1 MKPKILKLNIP
12 EPLPKDFDPLLGRS
26 VGDYLRAMNRETANE
41 ITPSEGSVF
50 DDPDFDFSFR
60 ESAPVQPI
68 LDEDIVKNTPAEITP
83 FETMDGHAN
92 ATIDEAIL
100 EDNLSEKWTF
110 ENEAQEKEALENE
123 EFEASNQSIIEQK
136 IIETETIEEAKIE
149 ETPIEEIVA
158 QEIIAPESVQI
169 HEEDAIISSDI
180 QTDEIIETEEFIP
193 EATVQ
198 EAEIIDN
205 KKEFI
210 SEPIQAQEIVEEQ
223 SIIEEAPN
231 ALLEIEK
238 VQQEEE
244 QQDYEEIQEAAQE
257 IERAPI
263 IESVEPAKI
272 AKPKKPKSKTAP
284 KARKVKKQTRKQIII
299 SYFVGTFA
307 LGLSAISLIMSLLA
321 PLGKPFEDFA
331 AFDFHWAFLAI
342 IGLAAWAYG
351 KSIQGV
357 IAGAI
362 LFLIY
367 GIILAPNLG
376 QFPSGGNKN
385 PIIIG
390 WANIE
395 NSSKS
400 LEAVLKQADERH
412 ASLLMLAGSNGLTN
426 APNGWELI
434 EAPDGKDPTALAVL
448 SKGNWRAATLPDEPT
463 MARPLDNSMAVIGVN
478 PIDKSNTKRQSPE
491 REALIN
497 RAANRAGN
505 EDVPV
510 LTIGDFAA
518 PAWDRQMKFFARTA
532 QVNRIV
538 CGGITGSTQSK
549 FPFSV
554 AFDHAFSRGLKIQK
568 CDVGSRLP
576 QGGHS
581 PLWISVEGKGA

>member
-26 VGDYLRAMNRETANE
+26 VGDYLRALNRTPSDETKH
-41 ITPSEGSVF
+41 SEGSVF

-60 ESAPVQPI
+60 ESAPIQPI
-68 LDEDIVKNTPAEITP
+68 LEEEIIENTPAEITP
-83 FETMDGHAN
+83 FETMDGQAN
-92 ATIDEAIL
+92 EAIDEAII

-110 ENEAQEKEALENE
+110 ENEAQIKEQIENQE
-123 EFEASNQSIIEQK
+123 IEPIAQSIIEES
-136 IIETETIEEAKIE
+136 IIETQITQEE
-149 ETPIEEIVA
+149 PITEIIA
-158 QEIIAPESVQI
+158 QEIAEPEATQI
-169 HEEDAIISSDI
+169 NVEDAIIKSDT
-180 QTDEIIETEEFIP
+180 QNEEIIETEEFIH
-193 EATVQ
+193 EQAVQ
-198 EAEIIDN
+198 ETETIDN
-205 KKEFI
+205 QKEFI
-210 SEPIQAQEIVEEQ
+210 SEPIQTQEIEEEEK
-223 SIIEEAPN
+223 IIEVTPSE
-231 ALLEIEK
+231 LLEIEK

-263 IESVEPAKI
+263 IDDFEPAAIVKT
-272 AKPKKPKSKTAP
+272 KRQKPKSISK
-284 KARKVKKQTRKQIII
+284 KRKVKKQTRLQIII

-331 AFDFHWAFLAI
+331 AFDFYWAFLAI

-357 IAGAI
+357 IAGAV

-367 GIILAPNLG
+367 GVILAPNLG

-395 NSSKS
+395 NSQKS
-400 LEAVLKQADERH
+400 LEAVLKQADEKH
-412 ASLLMLAGSNGLTN
+412 ASLLMLAGSNGLN
-426 APNGWELI
+426 SAPNGWELI
-434 EAPDGKDPTALAVL
+434 EAPNEKDPTALAVL
-448 SKGNWRAATLPDEPT
+448 AKGNWRAATLPDEPT
-463 MARPLDNSMAVIGVN
+463 MARPLDNSMVVIGVN
-478 PIDKSNTKRQSPE
+478 PIDKTNTKRQSPE

-497 RAANRAGN
+497 RTANRAGN

-510 LTIGDFAA
+510 LTMGDFAA

-568 CDVGSRLP
+568 CDVGKRLP

-581 PLWISVEGKGA
+581 PLWISVEGKGG

>member
-26 VGDYLRAMNRETANE
+26 VGDYLRALNR
-41 ITPSEGSVF
+41 TPSDEVKHYEGSVF

-60 ESAPVQPI
+60 ESAPIQPV
-68 LDEDIVKNTPAEITP
+68 LEDDIVENTPAEITP
-83 FETMDGHAN
+83 FETMDGQAN
-92 ATIDEAIL
+92 EAIDEAII

-110 ENEAQEKEALENE
+110 EDEAQAKEAH
-123 EFEASNQSIIEQK
+123 
-136 IIETETIEEAKIE
+136 IEEANE
-149 ETPIEEIVA
+149 
-158 QEIIAPESVQI
+158 IAPQV
-169 HEEDAIISSDI
+169 
-180 QTDEIIETEEFIP
+180 EIE
-193 EATVQ
+193 
-198 EAEIIDN
+198 
-205 KKEFI
+205 
-210 SEPIQAQEIVEEQ
+210 QEIVETQ
-223 SIIEEAPN
+223 IIETNEIEIAPVENIVEQEIPEVINEAQIESTSLEPTIVED
-231 ALLEIEK
+231 APSSLLEIEK
-238 VQQEEE
+238 VQEEEE
-244 QQDYEEIQEAAQE
+244 QQDYEEIQELSQE
-257 IERAPI
+257 IAAPPPL
-263 IESVEPAKI
+263 IEPEEKVKPVKRKI
-272 AKPKKPKSKTAP
+272 AQKPNAGKK
-284 KARKVKKQTRKQIII
+284 RKVKKQTRQQIII

-307 LGLSAISLIMSLLA
+307 LGLSAISLLMSLLA

-331 AFDFHWAFLAI
+331 AFDFYWAFLAI

-357 IAGAI
+357 IAGAF
-362 LFLIY
+362 LFLSY
-367 GIILAPNLG
+367 GIILAPNIG

-395 NSSKS
+395 NSQKS
-400 LEAVLKQADERH
+400 LEEVLKQADERH
-412 ASLLMLAGSNGLTN
+412 ASLLMLAGSNGLNT

-497 RAANRAGN
+497 RTANRAGN

-510 LTIGDFAA
+510 LTMGDFAA

-554 AFDHAFSRGLKIQK
+554 AFDHAFARGLKIQK
-568 CDVGSRLP
+568 CDVGKRLP

>member
-26 VGDYLRAMNRETANE
+26 VGDYLRALNRTPSAETKH
-41 ITPSEGSVF
+41 SEGSVF

-60 ESAPVQPI
+60 EAAPVQPI
-68 LDEDIVKNTPAEITP
+68 LDDDIVKNTPAEITP

-123 EFEASNQSIIEQK
+123 EFEASNHSITEEI
-136 IIETETIEEAKIE
+136 IIETQIIEEAPIE
-149 ETPIEEIVA
+149 ETIA
-158 QEIIAPESVQI
+158 QETTETDAAQI
-169 HEEDAIISSDI
+169 YEEDAIINSDI
-180 QTDEIIETEEFIP
+180 QTNEIIETEAII
-193 EATVQ
+193 Q
-198 EAEIIDN
+198 EPAVEETETIDN
-205 KKEFI
+205 PQEFI
-210 SEPIQAQEIVEEQ
+210 SEPIQEQ
-223 SIIEEAPN
+223 AIIEEAPN

-263 IESVEPAKI
+263 IEPVDNIQI
-272 AKPKKPKSKTAP
+272 AKPRKPKAKNIAKS
-284 KARKVKKQTRKQIII
+284 RKLTKQTKQQIII

-331 AFDFHWAFLAI
+331 AFDFYWAFLAI

-390 WANIE
+390 WANLE
-395 NSSKS
+395 NSQKS
-400 LEAVLKQADERH
+400 LDAVLKQAEERH
-412 ASLLMLAGSNGLTN
+412 ASLLMLAGSNGLTT

-434 EAPDGKDPTALAVL
+434 EAPNEKDPTALAVL
-448 SKGNWRAATLPDEPT
+448 SKGNWRATTLPDEPT
-463 MARPLDNSMAVIGVN
+463 MARPLDNSMTVIGVN

-497 RAANRAGN
+497 RTANRAGN

-510 LTIGDFAA
+510 LTLGDFAA

>member
-26 VGDYLRAMNRETANE
+26 VGDYLRALNRAPSDEVKH
-41 ITPSEGSVF
+41 SEGSVF

-60 ESAPVQPI
+60 ESAPIQPI
-68 LDEDIVKNTPAEITP
+68 LEEEIIENSPAEITP
-83 FETMDGHAN
+83 FETMDGQAN
-92 ATIDEAIL
+92 EAIDEAII

-110 ENEAQEKEALENE
+110 EDEAKIKEEIEHQEIEPIA
-123 EFEASNQSIIEQK
+123 QSIIEES
-136 IIETETIEEAKIE
+136 IIETQITQEE
-149 ETPIEEIVA
+149 PIAEIIA
-158 QEIIAPESVQI
+158 QEIAEPEVAQI
-169 HEEDAIISSDI
+169 DEEDAIINSDT
-180 QTDEIIETEEFIP
+180 QNEEIIGTEEFIQ
-193 EATVQ
+193 EQAVQ
-198 EAEIIDN
+198 ETETIYN
-205 KKEFI
+205 TQEFI
-210 SEPIQAQEIVEEQ
+210 SEPIQTHEVVEEEKN
-223 SIIEEAPN
+223 IEVTPSE
-231 ALLEIEK
+231 LLEIEK

-257 IERAPI
+257 IHRAPI
-263 IESVEPAKI
+263 IDDFEPAAIVKT
-272 AKPKKPKSKTAP
+272 KRPKPKSISK
-284 KARKVKKQTRKQIII
+284 KRKVKKQTRQQIII

-331 AFDFHWAFLAI
+331 AFDFYWAFLAI

-357 IAGAI
+357 IAGAV

-367 GIILAPNLG
+367 GVILAPNLG

-395 NSSKS
+395 NSQKS
-400 LEAVLKQADERH
+400 LEAVLKQADEKH
-412 ASLLMLAGSNGLTN
+412 ASLLMLAGSNGLN
-426 APNGWELI
+426 SAPNGWELI
-434 EAPDGKDPTALAVL
+434 EAPNGKDPTALAVL

-478 PIDKSNTKRQSPE
+478 PIDKTNTKRQSPE

-497 RAANRAGN
+497 RTANRAGN

-510 LTIGDFAA
+510 LAMGDFAA

-581 PLWISVEGKGA
+581 PLWISVEGKGG

>member
-26 VGDYLRAMNRETANE
+26 VGDYLRALNR
-41 ITPSEGSVF
+41 TPSDEVKHSEGSVF

-60 ESAPVQPI
+60 ESAPIQPVLEEEI
-68 LDEDIVKNTPAEITP
+68 IENTPAEITP
-83 FETMDGHAN
+83 FETMDGQAN
-92 ATIDEAIL
+92 EAIDEAII

-110 ENEAQEKEALENE
+110 DDEAKAKEASENQE
-123 EFEASNQSIIEQK
+123 IEPVAQSIIEES
-136 IIETETIEEAKIE
+136 IIETQNIQGEPT
-149 ETPIEEIVA
+149 EEIIA
-158 QEIIAPESVQI
+158 QEISEPYAIQNT
-169 HEEDAIISSDI
+169 EEDAIINSNI
-180 QTDEIIETEEFIP
+180 QNEEIIETEEFI
-193 EATVQ
+193 EAQTVQ
-198 EAEIIDN
+198 ETEESDN
-205 KKEFI
+205 QQEFI
-210 SEPIQAQEIVEEQ
+210 SEPIQTQEIVEEQ
-223 SIIEEAPN
+223 FIDAAPIE
-231 ALLEIEK
+231 LLEIEK

-263 IESVEPAKI
+263 IDDFEPAAI
-272 AKPKKPKSKTAP
+272 VKPKRQKPKSISK
-284 KARKVKKQTRKQIII
+284 KRKVKKQTRQQIII

-331 AFDFHWAFLAI
+331 AFDFYWAFLAI

-367 GIILAPNLG
+367 GVILAPNLG

-390 WANIE
+390 WANVE
-395 NSSKS
+395 NSQKS
-400 LEAVLKQADERH
+400 LEEVLKQADERH
-412 ASLLMLAGSNGLTN
+412 ASLLMLAGSNGLN
-426 APNGWELI
+426 SAPNGWELI
-434 EAPDGKDPTALAVL
+434 EAPNGKDPTALAVL

-463 MARPLDNSMAVIGVN
+463 MARPLDNSMAIIGVN

-497 RAANRAGN
+497 RTANRAGN

-510 LTIGDFAA
+510 LTMGDFAA

-568 CDVGSRLP
+568 CDVGKRLP

-581 PLWISVEGKGA
+581 PLWISVEGKGG

>member
-26 VGDYLRAMNRETANE
+26 VGDYLRALNRTPSSETKH
-41 ITPSEGSVF
+41 SEGSVF

-68 LDEDIVKNTPAEITP
+68 LDDDIVKNTPAEITP

-110 ENEAQEKEALENE
+110 ENEAQEKEALEKE
-123 EFEASNQSIIEQK
+123 EFEASYQSITEEI
-136 IIETETIEEAKIE
+136 IIETQIIEEA
-149 ETPIEEIVA
+149 PIEEIIA
-158 QEIIAPESVQI
+158 QETTETDAAQI
-169 HEEDAIISSDI
+169 YEEDAIINSDI
-180 QTDEIIETEEFIP
+180 QTNEIIETEAIISEL
-193 EATVQ
+193 TV
-198 EAEIIDN
+198 EETETIDN
-205 KKEFI
+205 PQEFI
-210 SEPIQAQEIVEEQ
+210 SEPIQEQ
-223 SIIEEAPN
+223 TIIEEAPN

-257 IERAPI
+257 VARAPI
-263 IESVEPAKI
+263 IEPVDNIQI
-272 AKPKKPKSKTAP
+272 AKPRKPKAKNIAKS
-284 KARKVKKQTRKQIII
+284 RKVTKQTKQQIII

-331 AFDFHWAFLAI
+331 AFDFYWAFLAI

-390 WANIE
+390 WANLE
-395 NSSKS
+395 NSQKS
-400 LEAVLKQADERH
+400 LDAVLKQAEERH

-434 EAPDGKDPTALAVL
+434 EAPNEKDPTALAVL
-448 SKGNWRAATLPDEPT
+448 SKGNWRATTLPDEPT
-463 MARPLDNSMAVIGVN
+463 MARPLDNSITVIGVN

-497 RAANRAGN
+497 RTANRAGN

>member
-26 VGDYLRAMNRETANE
+26 VGDYLRALNR
-41 ITPSEGSVF
+41 TPSDEVKHYEGSVF

-60 ESAPVQPI
+60 ESAPIQPV
-68 LDEDIVKNTPAEITP
+68 LEDDIVENTPAEITP
-83 FETMDGHAN
+83 FETMDGQAN
-92 ATIDEAIL
+92 EAIDEAII

-110 ENEAQEKEALENE
+110 EDEAQAKEAH
-123 EFEASNQSIIEQK
+123 
-136 IIETETIEEAKIE
+136 IEEANE
-149 ETPIEEIVA
+149 
-158 QEIIAPESVQI
+158 IAPQV
-169 HEEDAIISSDI
+169 
-180 QTDEIIETEEFIP
+180 EIE
-193 EATVQ
+193 
-198 EAEIIDN
+198 
-205 KKEFI
+205 
-210 SEPIQAQEIVEEQ
+210 QEIVETQ
-223 SIIEEAPN
+223 IIETNEIEIAPVENIVEQEIPEPQQTQILETENLTEQPLIQEEIPEVINEAQIESTSLEPTIVED
-231 ALLEIEK
+231 APSSLLEIEK
-238 VQQEEE
+238 VQEEEE
-244 QQDYEEIQEAAQE
+244 QQDYEEIQELSQE
-257 IERAPI
+257 IAAPPPL
-263 IESVEPAKI
+263 IEPEEKVKPVKRKI
-272 AKPKKPKSKTAP
+272 AQKPNAGKK
-284 KARKVKKQTRKQIII
+284 RKVKKQTRQQIII

-307 LGLSAISLIMSLLA
+307 LGLSAISLLMSLLA

-331 AFDFHWAFLAI
+331 AFDFYWAFLAI

-357 IAGAI
+357 IAGAF
-362 LFLIY
+362 LFLSY
-367 GIILAPNLG
+367 GIILAPNIG

-395 NSSKS
+395 NSQKS
-400 LEAVLKQADERH
+400 LEEVLKQADERH
-412 ASLLMLAGSNGLTN
+412 ASLLMLAGSNGLNT

-497 RAANRAGN
+497 RTANRAGN

-510 LTIGDFAA
+510 LTMGDFAA

-554 AFDHAFSRGLKIQK
+554 AFDHAFARGLKIQK
-568 CDVGSRLP
+568 CDVGKRLP

>member
-26 VGDYLRAMNRETANE
+26 VGDYLRALNRTPSAETKH
-41 ITPSEGSVF
+41 SEGSVF

-60 ESAPVQPI
+60 EAAPVQPI
-68 LDEDIVKNTPAEITP
+68 LDDDIVKNTPAEITP

-123 EFEASNQSIIEQK
+123 AFEASNQSITEEI
-136 IIETETIEEAKIE
+136 IIETQIIEEA
-149 ETPIEEIVA
+149 PIEEIIA
-158 QEIIAPESVQI
+158 QETTETHAAQI
-169 HEEDAIISSDI
+169 YEEDAIINSDI
-180 QTDEIIETEEFIP
+180 QTNEIIETEAIIQEP
-193 EATVQ
+193 TV
-198 EAEIIDN
+198 EETETIDN
-205 KKEFI
+205 PQEFI
-210 SEPIQAQEIVEEQ
+210 SEPIQEQ
-223 SIIEEAPN
+223 TIIEEAPN

-257 IERAPI
+257 VARAPI
-263 IESVEPAKI
+263 IEPVDNIQI
-272 AKPKKPKSKTAP
+272 AKPRKPKAKNIAKS
-284 KARKVKKQTRKQIII
+284 RKLTKQTKQQIII

-331 AFDFHWAFLAI
+331 AFDFYWAFLAI

-357 IAGAI
+357 IAGAV

-367 GIILAPNLG
+367 GVILAPNLG

-395 NSSKS
+395 NSQKS
-400 LEAVLKQADERH
+400 LEAVLKQADEKH
-412 ASLLMLAGSNGLTN
+412 ASLLMLAGSNGLN
-426 APNGWELI
+426 SAPNGWELI
-434 EAPDGKDPTALAVL
+434 EAPNEKDPTALAVL
-448 SKGNWRAATLPDEPT
+448 SKGNWRATTLPDEPT
-463 MARPLDNSMAVIGVN
+463 MARPLDNSMTVIGVN

-497 RAANRAGN
+497 RTANRAGN

-510 LTIGDFAA
+510 LTMGDFAA

>member
-1 MKPKILKLNIP
+1 MKTKILKLNIP

-26 VGDYLRAMNRETANE
+26 VGDYLRALNRTPSDE
-41 ITPSEGSVF
+41 IKHSEGSVF

-68 LDEDIVKNTPAEITP
+68 LEEEIIENTPAEITP
-83 FETMDGHAN
+83 FETMDGQAN
-92 ATIDEAIL
+92 EAIDEAII

-110 ENEAQEKEALENE
+110 ENEAQIKEQIENQE
-123 EFEASNQSIIEQK
+123 IEPIAQSIIEES
-136 IIETETIEEAKIE
+136 IIETQITQEE
-149 ETPIEEIVA
+149 PIAEIIA
-158 QEIIAPESVQI
+158 QEIAEPEVAQI
-169 HEEDAIISSDI
+169 DEEDAIINSDT
-180 QTDEIIETEEFIP
+180 QNEEIIGTEEFI
-193 EATVQ
+193 EEQAVQ
-198 EAEIIDN
+198 ETQIIDN
-205 KKEFI
+205 TQEFI
-210 SEPIQAQEIVEEQ
+210 SEPIQALEVVEEEK
-223 SIIEEAPN
+223 IIEVTPSE
-231 ALLEIEK
+231 LLEIEK

-244 QQDYEEIQEAAQE
+244 QQDYEEIQEAFQE

-263 IESVEPAKI
+263 IDDIEPQKI
-272 AKPKKPKSKTAP
+272 TKPRKPKAKNNI
-284 KARKVKKQTRKQIII
+284 KARKLAKQTRQQIII

-331 AFDFHWAFLAI
+331 AFDFYWAFLAI

-357 IAGAI
+357 IAGAV

-367 GIILAPNLG
+367 GVILAPNLG

-395 NSSKS
+395 NSQKS
-400 LEAVLKQADERH
+400 LEAVLKQADEKH
-412 ASLLMLAGSNGLTN
+412 ASLLMLAGSNGLN
-426 APNGWELI
+426 SAPNGWELI
-434 EAPDGKDPTALAVL
+434 EAPNEKDPTALAVL
-448 SKGNWRAATLPDEPT
+448 AKGNWRAATLPDEPT
-463 MARPLDNSMAVIGVN
+463 MARPLDNSMVVIGVN
-478 PIDKSNTKRQSPE
+478 PIDKTNTKRQSPE

-497 RAANRAGN
+497 RTANRAGN

-510 LTIGDFAA
+510 LAMGDFAA

-568 CDVGSRLP
+568 CDVGKRLP